1 MKPKHLLF
9 WLACWTAIWG
19 IMIVVVFVIAK
30 DPVIAVLP
38 GIGMWFG
45 GVNFAAVC
53 FLHMMTL
60 GKEKD

>member
-9 WLACWTAIWG
+9 WLAYWTGCWWIAIL
-19 IMIVVVFVIAK
+19 VVFVVAK

-38 GIGMWFG
+38 GVGMWFG

-60 GKEKD
+60 GKE